1 MNVEDFYVTY
11 PSLSDPFFEADL
23 TSNKEFRDLTLTA
36 AEERPVQG
44 TYLKYQQIIQR
55 YLSEYTTYNG
65 LLLYNEVGTGKTC
78 TTVAVIEN
86 LRRHNTHFRK
96 AIVIASDALLD
107 NYKNELAFRCTKNVY
122 VPDNYESLTEKEKT
136 IRLNKKVGSFY
147 EFYTYYAFAKRVRDA
162 RPSEFDK
169 CLFVI
174 DEVHNVR
181 PSKES
186 DTYEVIHTY
195 LHTIPDK
202 KVMLLSATPMTDSA
216 FEIVYPMNLILPLD
230 QQLPLVE
237 SEFNA
242 IENLYPYLKGRVSY
256 LKATRSANLTKEFV
270 GNRTIG
276 NFTVEECEMQSSQ
289 LVSYKQAYET
299 DSKGGEGTG
308 IWSNTRQASLFVF
321 PDGSY
326 GSAGFDT
333 YVEKRKTRI
342 GDVQKTVFV
351 PRKAFTD
358 AFTGNVLNV
367 LKKLSSK
374 YYSILTN
381 ILANEKK
388 NHFVYLDLVTG
399 SGAIVFSFLLEML
412 GYRRTNGNEKKP
424 GKRYAIINNE
434 TATTA
439 QIRDIKELFNSDK
452 NKNGEYI
459 QVVIGS
465 DVIVEGISLYN
476 VQEIY
481 IGTPF
486 WNYAKIEQAIGR
498 AIRAFS
504 HDALGTNVTVK
515 IHQYVSVSPGTTSID
530 VEIYRISNEKDT
542 RIKEIERVIQT
553 SSFDC
558 MLTKKRNMLPPS
570 FDGTRECQYTE
581 CAYTCVNEVAHPEK
595 TANYDTV
602 YFNGETYIPTI
613 ARLLSE
619 KGKQTVRELLEN
631 ISDISMRNI
640 LDTVH
645 AMIQQRIVISLKNGM
660 KGYVRM
666 EGEKVYVD
674 EHLTRSSHFMSTY
687 LQDPYMYPVRTF
699 ENVREKLMEE
709 YIQNLD
715 DDMSYEEVYAILD
728 VFSAELQRTFLEN
741 ALLAESM
748 GIEMHSTLRE
758 NILLYFADDYTIEG
772 NNYSY
777 KYKGVEKRLVGDAWV
792 SDDRDVGEQQRDVL
806 EMNPYGIYGILK
818 DDTFRVK
825 QTGQKIAKDVG
836 KVCSFY
842 MLETL
847 LDFILRVDDTPETTI
862 PKSKE
867 HYLKY
872 VLEKKIPYTE
882 EEVRT
887 FSLEKVFKM
896 YKITKMNKEER
907 CARLKELLIEK
918 NLMLYV

>member
-11 PSLSDPFFEADL
+11 PSLSDPFFESDL
-23 TSNKEFRDLTLTA
+23 VSNKEFRELKLSA
-36 AEERPVQG
+36 SEERPVQG

-55 YLSEYTTYNG
+55 YLSEYTLYDG
-65 LLLYNEVGTGKTC
+65 VLLYNEVGTGKTC
-78 TTVAVIEN
+78 TTVAVIEH
-86 LRRHNTHFRK
+86 LRKHRTHFRK
-96 AIVIASDALLD
+96 AVIIASDALLD
-107 NYKNELAFRCTKNVY
+107 NYKNELAFRCTKDVY
-122 VPDNYESLTEKEKT
+122 VPDNYDLLTDKEKT

-169 CLFVI
+169 CIFVI
-174 DEVHNVR
+174 DEVHNLR

-195 LHTIPDK
+195 LHTVSTK

-216 FEIVYPMNLILPLD
+216 FEIVYPMNLILPLA
-230 QQLPLVE
+230 QQLPLIE
-237 SEFNA
+237 AEFNA
-242 IENLYPYLKGRVSY
+242 VSLEPYLRGRVSY
-256 LKATRSANLTKEFV
+256 LKATRSANVTKEFIGDRKV
-270 GNRTIG
+270 G
-276 NFTVEECEMQSSQ
+276 NFTVEECPMKSTQ
-289 LVSYKQAYET
+289 LTAYKQAYEI
-299 DSKGGEGTG
+299 DSRGGEGTG

-326 GSAGFDT
+326 GSTGFDT
-333 YVEKRKTRI
+333 YVEKRKVMI
-342 GDVQKTVFV
+342 GDTQKSVFV
-351 PRKAFTD
+351 PKKAFLN
-358 AFTGNVLNV
+358 AFAGDV
-367 LKKLSSK
+367 LKTLQELSSK
-374 YYSILTN
+374 YFSILSN
-381 ILANEKK
+381 ITSGDKK

-412 GYRRTNGNEKKP
+412 GYKRANGTEKKP

-439 QIRDIKELFNSDK
+439 QIRDIKELFNSEK

-504 HDALGTNVTVK
+504 HDALGRNVTVR
-515 IHQYVSVSPGTTSID
+515 IHQYASVPDKGTSID
-530 VEIYRISNEKDT
+530 VEMYRTSSEKDT
-542 RIKEIERVIQT
+542 RIKQVERTIQIN
-553 SSFDC
+553 SFDC
-558 MLTKKRNMLPPS
+558 LLTKERNMLPSS
-570 FDGTRECQYTE
+570 FDKTRECQYTSCE
-581 CAYTCVNEVAHPEK
+581 YTCVNEVSRPLR

-602 YFNGETYIPTI
+602 YFDTTEYTPTI
-613 ARLLSE
+613 MRLLSD
-619 KGKQTVRELLEN
+619 KGTITLRELQEGM
-631 ISDISMRNI
+631 SDLSIRNL
-640 LDTVH
+640 LDTIH
-645 AMIQQRIVISLKNGM
+645 EMIQQRTVVTLRNGL

-674 EHLTRSSHFMSTY
+674 ERLTRSSHFMGSY
-687 LQDPYMYPVRTF
+687 LISPYMHPNRTF
-699 ENVREKLMEE
+699 DNVQQKLTAE

-715 DDMSYEEVYAILD
+715 DDMSYDDVYAILD
-728 VFSAELQRTFLEN
+728 VFPADLQRTFLEN
-741 ALLAESM
+741 ALLAESK
-748 GIEMHSTLRE
+748 GIETQTVLRE
-758 NILLYFADDYTIEG
+758 NILRYFADDYSIE
-772 NNYSY
+772 NEEYSY
-777 KYKGVEKRLVGDAWV
+777 KYKGVEKCLVDGRWTACE
-792 SDDRDVGEQQRDVL
+792 DREGEQQRDVL
-806 EMNPYGIYGILK
+806 EANPYGVYGILK

-842 MLETL
+842 TLEAL
-847 LDFILRVDDTPETTI
+847 MDFILRIDDSPEPTI

-867 HYLKY
+867 HYLKI

-882 EEVRT
+882 EETRS
-887 FSLEKVFKM
+887 FSHEKVYKM
-896 YKITKMNKEER
+896 YLISKMSKTER
-907 CARLKELLIEK
+907 CDRLKDLLILK
-918 NLMLYV
+918 NLVLYV